1 MEEVQ
6 AADTKVGRVLRAEPG
21 AFKSMEIDELGRGA
35 GGGEA
40 RGRSDRAQAETK
52 AQDCVHRNP
61 NIFGPRRKE
70 EWQAAGPEKK
80 PGEEEWGL
88 RE

>member
-1 MEEVQ
+1 MKEVQ

-21 AFKSMEIDELGRGA
+21 AFKSMETDELGQGA

-40 RGRSDRAQAETK
+40 RGRSDRAKAETK
-52 AQDCVHRNP
+52 AQDRVHRNP

-70 EWQAAGPEKK
+70 CQAAGPEKK